1 MRRDGVEQ
9 PLARQRRVL
18 AELVDVLLE
27 RGEPALSQ
35 TMRESWRQADG
46 DGGRLRVVIDQ
57 VAQLT
62 DSSAL
67 AWHRRLV
74 GGG

>member
-1 MRRDGVEQ
+1 
-9 PLARQRRVL
+9 VL
-18 AELVDVLLE
+18 IELVELLLE

-35 TMRESWRQADG
+35 VLRERWRQADG
-46 DGGRLRVVIDQ
+46 DSGRLRVVIDQ

-67 AWHRRLV
+67 AWHRRLM
-74 GGG
+74 GNELS